1 MKHILTI
8 LALVCISQLSWAQ
21 LIEFHP
27 GGKNNY
33 WHWSPDKKSDELL
46 LSLDN
51 NEKLAMTYNWFHFEE
66 RNRDRLVKDIEHTIE
81 ALKNALNDMEFNS
94 ELKYHV
100 IIDLK
105 KKYIPD
111 SLRYRTNTK
120 STIKIKGKPLKPEV
134 YHNLTI
140 KVRDA
145 QKREERFLLK
155 ENKMSEKVRWQ
166 HIIEL
171 QLRSN
176 NLKFYVNEIND
187 LKCLDINYDAFFRQI
202 NIKTNELK
210 PYSYFSKSDWTLA
223 NKQFQS
229 SGFRWKESRPPY
241 FVIGISPSV
250 GTSLVKGKLSTDV
263 GIMVGALFNHKQNG
277 SARLGLRYQL
287 KNFGKYNGQKS
298 SYAGFID
305 GILDLNIGQNYK
317 TQKWIGLGIGY
328 LLHENGNIYDSNT
341 GRIFFKFRS
350 SKLWGI
356 QPAYNY
362 SFDTKKGFLS
372 MGLFFSL

>member
-1 MKHILTI
+1 MKHILTL

-21 LIEFHP
+21 LFQVSP

-33 WHWSPDKKSDELL
+33 WHWSPGKKSDVLVL
-46 LSLDN
+46 NINST
-51 NEKLAMTYNWFHFEE
+51 EKLIVTYNWFHLEDQ
-66 RNRDRLVKDIEHTIE
+66 NRKELVKDIESTIQ
-81 ALKNALNDMEFNS
+81 ALTKNLSDMEFNPD
-94 ELKYHV
+94 LKYHV
-100 IIDLK
+100 TIDLNK
-105 KKYIPD
+105 IHFHAAPQYNTPTKPVIKPKGNTLTP
-111 SLRYRTNTK
+111 SRY
-120 STIKIKGKPLKPEV
+120 
-134 YHNLTI
+134 YNLTI
-140 KVRDA
+140 KERDA
-145 QKREERFLLK
+145 KKREERFLLK
-155 ENKMSEKVRWQ
+155 EDKIQEKLRWQ

-171 QLRSN
+171 QLPSN
-176 NLKFYVNEIND
+176 NLKFFINEITD
-187 LKCLDINYDAFFRQI
+187 LKCLDIDYSSFFEQVNARTARG
-202 NIKTNELK
+202 KT
-210 PYSYFSKSDWTLA
+210 YSIFTKSTWQQ
-223 NKQFQS
+223 NGKQFQTP
-229 SGFRWKESRPPY
+229 GFECKGSRPAH

-263 GIMVGALFNHKQNG
+263 GMIVGGLFNHKQRG
-277 SARLGLRYQL
+277 SLRLGLRYQL

-305 GILDLNIGQNYK
+305 GILDANIGQNYK
-317 TQKWIGLGIGY
+317 TQKWMGLGVGY
-328 LLHENGNIYDSNT
+328 LLHENGDIYDSNT